1 MIKAKHITRIAYKQ
15 QPEKG
20 ERGERGAI
28 RRITEWAGDSQYYSG
43 ADGEPYEDVVIYDG
57 VYYQCLKSHVS
68 NGHATPYMIVN
79 GGGNLWEVT
88 TQFKFVCT
96 KGLFI
101 GSNNQGWI
109 ADAGRLYHTSG
120 KIELSEDGSIMTSN
134 GKFKVDQNGNMVAK
148 SGTFGNLTIGL
159 TNTGN
164 PRLSGDVIYDEHET
178 HSIEI
183 SPEVFKLSA
192 FVDGEEVE
200 AVDFMPYFYA
210 DAYDRNE
217 SFRLKIR
224 PGHFMSIEGG
234 MIAGVRPLIRMS
246 SSTRITLGDPGR
258 LAHPGVYVLTSS
270 QDTIFETLQTG
281 DYTIGDCFT
290 IINKSADTV
299 AVINRT
305 QSSIFNALDGK
316 SYKQDDAVVI
326 DATIARM
333 FYMLWTEDGFI
344 LYK

>member
-15 QPEKG
+15 LPEKG

-28 RRITEWAGDSQYYSG
+28 RRITEWTGDSQYYSG

-101 GSNNQGWI
+101 GSNSQGWI

-134 GKFKVDQNGNMVAK
+134 GNFKVDQNGNMVAK

-164 PRLSGDVIYDEHET
+164 PRLSGNVIYDEHET
-178 HSIEI
+178 HYIEI

-246 SSTRITLGDPGR
+246 SSTRITLGDSGR
-258 LAHPGVYVLTSS
+258 LAHPGVYVLKSS
-270 QDTIFETLQTG
+270 QDTFIETLQTG

-299 AVINRT
+299 AVTNRT
-305 QSSIFNALDGK
+305 QPSIFNALDGK